1 MFAKISAPQHQPP
14 EKDAAG
20 MGWAQAFDSQQSLQ
34 GFPRL
39 GTQVTLGES
48 LVYISANLCLRLFS
62 DPFSPVLGG
71 GPRLFIS
78 HLTKLQCILCTSA
91 VQ

>member
-48 LVYISANLCLRLFS
+48 LEDGQGVA
-62 DPFSPVLGG
+62 
-71 GPRLFIS
+71 
-78 HLTKLQCILCTSA
+78 
-91 VQ
+91 